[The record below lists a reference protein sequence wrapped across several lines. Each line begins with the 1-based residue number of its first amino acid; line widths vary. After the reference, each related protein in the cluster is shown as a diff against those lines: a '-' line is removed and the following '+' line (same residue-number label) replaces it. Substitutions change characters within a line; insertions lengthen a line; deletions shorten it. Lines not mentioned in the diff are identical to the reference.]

1 MLLLILF
8 IALLV
13 SGILI
18 LIFAKG
24 DDFKELG
31 GIITAFSL
39 VATIISLVC
48 IQTPKKTRRMI
59 EEYTEVKSLREAYT
73 SEKMLFYK
81 DEINKKV
88 NTQNNIIDNA
98 KEYSGSIWEGIFYS
112 SEIADLPKLEYIGPD
127 EEQEP

>member
-18 LIFAKG
+18 LIFARE
-24 DDFKELG
+24 DFQEFG
-31 GIITAFSL
+31 GFITTLSL
-39 VATIISLVC
+39 AATILSLVC

-88 NTQNNIIDNA
+88 NTQNNIINNA
-98 KEYSGSIWEGIFYS
+98 KEYSGSIWVGIFYS

>member
-13 SGILI
+13 FGILI
-18 LIFAKG
+18 LIFAKE
-24 DDFKELG
+24 DFQELG
-31 GIITAFSL
+31 GFITAFSL
-39 VATIISLVC
+39 GATILSLVC
-48 IQTPKKTRRMI
+48 IQTPKKTRKMI

-88 NTQNNIIDNA
+88 NIQNNIIYNA
-98 KEYSGSIWEGIFYS
+98 KEYSGSIWLGIFYS
-112 SEIADLPKLEYIGPD
+112 SEIANLPKLEYIGPD
-127 EEQEP
+127 EEQES

>member
-8 IALLV
+8 IALLI

-18 LIFAKG
+18 LIFAWG
-24 DDFKELG
+24 DFQEFG
-31 GIITAFSL
+31 GFITALSL
-39 VATIISLVC
+39 GATILSLAL

-59 EEYTEVKSLREAYT
+59 EEYTEVKTLREAYT

-88 NTQNNIIDNA
+88 NTQNNRIDSS
-98 KEYSGSIWEGIFYS
+98 KEYSGSIWVGIFYS
-112 SEIADLPKLEYIGPD
+112 SEIANLPKLEYIGPD